1 MYTLWISAW
10 PLKHCETGSICRAEK
25 LINAGFNVF
34 KMVGGKN
41 TLVTS
46 WCNSSQFQE
55 TVKLTNLSYRIKR
68 GYFLQDLFP
77 SSGLNEVCIPWCHA
91 DVTKCYYARTTP
103 RFCARGLKTGLRKA
117 FRLAIFVFEQ
127 SYREVVGVHCLRL
140 CLPEHR
146 RTEDRNRTQ
155 TRQFYRSCWRKKRI
169 DTVPIAEQKVRNVVR
184 STANVVF
191 RSHWIS
197 TSTLLSCKIYF
208 LIGNYTYVFVF

>member
-117 FRLAIFVFEQ
+117 FRLAIFVWTKLQ
-127 SYREVVGVHCLRL
+127 RGCW
-140 CLPEHR
+140 CPLPSIMSS
-146 RTEDRNRTQ
+146 RTQ
-155 TRQFYRSCWRKKRI
+155 KDRGQKQNTNQTILSELLKEEENRYCADCGAKGTECRSIDRQCRLPFALNLDLHSL
-169 DTVPIAEQKVRNVVR
+169 VV
-184 STANVVF
+184 
-191 RSHWIS
+191 
-197 TSTLLSCKIYF
+197 
-208 LIGNYTYVFVF
+208 